1 VTVPAATQ
9 TVYTTKGN
17 REDLTDVIYNI
28 DPTET
33 PFITSIER
41 LGQKAVLHEWQT
53 QELTAPDVNNAQL
66 EGDDAVVT
74 VHKPTVRLGNY
85 CQISRKAGRVSGTQ
99 ESVDSAGRSNELD
112 YQKLLKG
119 KELKRDME
127 SILCGANQAKSAG
140 TDAATPRKLASLLSW
155 VKTNVNK
162 EATGT
167 DPAAA
172 DGTGTRG
179 DSAAPRA
186 YTEVLLQDVLKKTWD
201 NGGEPN
207 MIMLGSFNK
216 QKMSAFQGRAQA
228 QEQAVT
234 KKIVNAVNTYEGD
247 FGTQKV
253 VPNRFQRP
261 RDVWVLQTSM
271 WAVSYLPGRR
281 MVSEDL
287 AKTGDSE
294 AFFILSEYSLEARN
308 EKSSGLIADTRTV

>member
-1 VTVPAATQ
+1 VTLQPNTQ
-9 TVYTTKGN
+9 LVYSSIGN

-41 LGQKAVLHEWQT
+41 IGQKAILHEWQT
-53 QELTAPDVNNAQL
+53 QVLTAPDLANAQL
-66 EGDDAVVT
+66 EGDDTPAT
-74 VHKPTVRLGNY
+74 PHIPTVRLGNY
-85 CQISRKAGRVSGTQ
+85 CQISRKTGRVSGTQ
-99 ESVDSAGRSNELD
+99 RAVDHAGRDDELD

-127 SILCGANQAKSAG
+127 SILCSNQAKAVGAAG
-140 TDAATPRKLASLLSW
+140 TARKLASLCSW
-155 VKTNVNK
+155 VKTNTNK
-162 EATGT
+162 GAAPGA

-172 DGTGTRG
+172 DGTGVRVDG
-179 DSAAPRA
+179 VVRA
-186 YTEVLLQDVLKKTWD
+186 YTEILLQDVLQKCWT

-207 MIMLGSFNK
+207 MIMLGGLNK
-216 QKMSAFQGRAQA
+216 QRMSAFTGRAQA

-253 VPNRFQRP
+253 VPNRFSRP
-261 RDVWVLQTSM
+261 QDVWVLQTNM
-271 WAVSYLPGRR
+271 WAVSYVSGRR
-281 MVSEDL
+281 MVSENL

-308 EKSSGLIADTRTV
+308 EKASGLVADTGL

>member
-1 VTVPAATQ
+1 MALPAGSTQ
-9 TVYTTKGN
+9 LVYNSIGN

-33 PFITSIER
+33 PFISSVER
-41 LGQKAVLHEWQT
+41 ITQKAILHEWQT
-53 QELTAPDVNNAQL
+53 QALNPPDLNNAQL
-66 EGDDAVVT
+66 EGDDATATPHVA
-74 VHKPTVRLGNY
+74 TVRIGNY
-85 CQISRKAGRVSGTQ
+85 SQISRKTGRVSGTQ
-99 ESVDSAGRSNELD
+99 REVDHAGRDDELD

-127 SILCGANQAKSAG
+127 SILCSNQASNVGAAG
-140 TDAATPRKLASLLSW
+140 TARKLGSLCAW
-155 VKTNVNK
+155 VKTN
-162 EATGT
+162 T
-167 DPAAA
+167 DKGAAPGADPTAA
-172 DGTGTRG
+172 DGKTPRVDGV
-179 DSAAPRA
+179 ARA
-186 YTEVLLQDVLKKTWD
+186 YTEPLLQAVLKKCYD

-261 RDVWVLQTSM
+261 QDVWVLQTSM
-271 WAVSYLPGRR
+271 WAVSYITGRR
-281 MVSEDL
+281 MVSENL
-287 AKTGDSE
+287 AKTGDSD

-308 EKSSGLIADTRTV
+308 EKSSGLVADTLTA

>member
-1 VTVPAATQ
+1 VALPAGSTQ
-9 TVYTTKGN
+9 LVYNSIGN

-33 PFITSIER
+33 PFISSVER
-41 LGQKAVLHEWQT
+41 ITQKAILHEWQT
-53 QELTAPDVNNAQL
+53 QALNPPDLNNAQL
-66 EGDDAVVT
+66 EGDDATATPHVA
-74 VHKPTVRLGNY
+74 TVRIGNY
-85 CQISRKAGRVSGTQ
+85 SQISRKTGRVSGTQ
-99 ESVDSAGRSNELD
+99 REVDHAGRDDELD

-127 SILCGANQAKSAG
+127 SILCSNQASNVGAAG
-140 TDAATPRKLASLLSW
+140 TARKLGSLCAW
-155 VKTNVNK
+155 VKSN
-162 EATGT
+162 T
-167 DPAAA
+167 DKGAAPGADPTAA
-172 DGTGTRG
+172 DGKTPRVDGV
-179 DSAAPRA
+179 ARA
-186 YTEVLLQDVLKKTWD
+186 YTEPLLQGVLKKCYD

-228 QEQAVT
+228 QEQATT

-261 RDVWVLQTSM
+261 QDVWVLQTSM
-271 WAVSYLPGRR
+271 WAVSYITGRR
-281 MVSEDL
+281 MVSENL
-287 AKTGDSE
+287 AKTGDSD

-308 EKSSGLIADTRTV
+308 EKSSGLVADTLTA